1 MNIIEE
7 NLEKALDGEFFSSIS
22 EEYFFKTRLRNLS
35 ERKLKSIRSN
45 LFKEKVVEFTL
56 TDDEIREV
64 LRIGDKG
71 DYTRSL
77 VVFDIENG
85 ETDIL
90 SSSPD
95 GDDENNNLPLLYLDY
110 LFEEFEDI
118 NYKPKPPKVSVVLP
132 NFFKRT
138 FTFSTKY
145 QFKDFDRFL
154 NQLISN
160 WIKKKKNKIKENSK
174 DYLWRNIEDFEVS
187 KKVLTNPDFEDLFR
201 AKRFLL
207 AYSKM
212 DVVYNHNEL
221 IYHLNKLLDFIEKYE
236 EEIDFKTFKVIVSGE
251 LFQQFYSELN
261 DPYEYKFKRSK
272 GTVKLLKRIRNTRKK
287 LKRNHNF
294 KK

>member
-7 NLEKALDGEFFSSIS
+7 NLEKALDGDFFSSIS
-22 EEYFFKTRLRNLS
+22 EEYFFKTRLRDLL
-35 ERKLKSIRSN
+35 ERKSKPIRSN

-71 DYTRSL
+71 DYTRSV

-118 NYKPKPPKVSVVLP
+118 NYKLKPPKVSVVLP

-138 FTFSTKY
+138 FTFRTKY
-145 QFKDFDRFL
+145 QFKDVDRFL

-160 WIKKKKNKIKENSK
+160 WIKKNKNEIKENSK
-174 DYLWRNIEDFEVS
+174 DYLWKNIEDFWVS
-187 KKVLTNPDFEDLFR
+187 RNVLTNPDFEDFFG

-207 AYSKM
+207 AYSEM
-212 DVVYNHNEL
+212 DVVYDHNEL

-236 EEIDFKTFKVIVSGE
+236 EEIDSETFKVITSGE
-251 LFQQFYSELN
+251 LFDQFYSELR
-261 DPYEYKFKRSK
+261 DPDAYKFKRSK
-272 GTVKLLKRIRNTRKK
+272 RTVKLLNRIRNTRKK
-287 LKRNHNF
+287 F
-294 KK
+294 KKNS

>member
-1 MNIIEE
+1 M
-7 NLEKALDGEFFSSIS
+7 
-22 EEYFFKTRLRNLS
+22 KTRLRDLS

-118 NYKPKPPKVSVVLP
+118 NYKLKPPKVSVVLP

-138 FTFSTKY
+138 FTFKTKY
-145 QFKDFDRFL
+145 QFKDVDRFL

-160 WIKKKKNKIKENSK
+160 WIKKNKNEIKENSK
-174 DYLWRNIEDFEVS
+174 DYLWKNIEDFWVS
-187 KKVLTNPDFEDLFR
+187 RNVLTNPDFEDFFG

-207 AYSKM
+207 AYSEM
-212 DVVYNHNEL
+212 DVVYDHNEL
-221 IYHLNKLLDFIEKYE
+221 IYYLNKLLDFIEKYE
-236 EEIDFKTFKVIVSGE
+236 EEIDFKTFKVIISGE

-287 LKRNHNF
+287 I
-294 KK
+294 KKK

>member
-22 EEYFFKTRLRNLS
+22 EEYFLKTRLRDLS

-118 NYKPKPPKVSVVLP
+118 NYKLKPPKVSVVLP

-138 FTFSTKY
+138 FTFKTKY
-145 QFKDFDRFL
+145 QFNDIDRFL
-154 NQLISN
+154 NQLILN
-160 WIKKKKNKIKENSK
+160 WIKKNKNNIKENSK
-174 DYLWRNIEDFEVS
+174 DYIWKNIEDFEVS
-187 KKVLTNPDFEDLFR
+187 KKVLTNPDFEEFFG

-207 AYSKM
+207 AYSEM
-212 DVVYNHNEL
+212 DVVYDHNEL

-236 EEIDFKTFKVIVSGE
+236 EEIDSETFKVITSGE
-251 LFQQFYSELN
+251 LFDQFYSELR
-261 DPYEYKFKRSK
+261 DPDAYKFKRSK
-272 GTVKLLKRIRNTRKK
+272 RTVKLLNRIRNTRKK
-287 LKRNHNF
+287 F
-294 KK
+294 KKNS

>member
-56 TDDEIREV
+56 KDDEIREV

-118 NYKPKPPKVSVVLP
+118 NYKLKPPKVSVVLP

-138 FTFSTKY
+138 FTFRTKY
-145 QFKDFDRFL
+145 QFKDVDRFL

-160 WIKKKKNKIKENSK
+160 WIKKNKNEIKENSK
-174 DYLWRNIEDFEVS
+174 DYLWKNIEDFLVS
-187 KKVLTNPDFEDLFR
+187 RNVLTNPDFEGFFG

-207 AYSKM
+207 AYSEM
-212 DVVYNHNEL
+212 DVVYDHNEL
-221 IYHLNKLLDFIEKYE
+221 IYYLNKLLDFIEKYE
-236 EEIDFKTFKVIVSGE
+236 EEIDFKTFKVIISGE

-287 LKRNHNF
+287 LKRNNN
-294 KK
+294 

>member
-7 NLEKALDGEFFSSIS
+7 NLEKALDGEFRSSIS
-22 EEYFFKTRLRNLS
+22 EEYFFKIRLRDLS
-35 ERKLKSIRSN
+35 DRKIKSIRSN

-64 LRIGDKG
+64 LRIGAKG
-71 DYTRSL
+71 DYARSV

-85 ETDIL
+85 DTDVL

-95 GDDENNNLPLLYLDY
+95 GGDDNNNLPLLYLDY
-110 LFEEFEDI
+110 LFEEFDDI
-118 NYKPKPPKVSVVLP
+118 NYKVKSPKVSVVLP

-160 WIKKKKNKIKENSK
+160 WIKKNKNKIKENSK
-174 DYLWRNIEDFEVS
+174 DYLWKNIEDFEVS
-187 KKVLTNPDFEDLFR
+187 KKVLTNPDFEEFFG

-207 AYSKM
+207 AYSEM

-236 EEIDFKTFKVIVSGE
+236 EEIDSKTFKIIISDE
-251 LFQQFYSELN
+251 LFEQFYSELN

-272 GTVKLLKRIRNTRKK
+272 GTIKLLKRIRNTRKNFK
-287 LKRNHNF
+287 KNHNF

>member
-22 EEYFFKTRLRNLS
+22 EEYFLKTRLRNLS

-90 SSSPD
+90 SSSPS

-118 NYKPKPPKVSVVLP
+118 NYKLKPPKVSVVLP

-138 FTFSTKY
+138 FTFRTKY
-145 QFKDFDRFL
+145 QFKDVDRFL

-160 WIKKKKNKIKENSK
+160 WIKKNKNEIKENSK
-174 DYLWRNIEDFEVS
+174 DYLWKNIEDFWVS
-187 KKVLTNPDFEDLFR
+187 RNVLTNPDFEDFFG

-207 AYSKM
+207 AYSEM
-212 DVVYNHNEL
+212 DVVYDHNEL
-221 IYHLNKLLDFIEKYE
+221 IYYLNKLLDFIEKYE
-236 EEIDFKTFKVIVSGE
+236 EEIDFKTFKVIISGE

-287 LKRNHNF
+287 LKINNN
-294 KK
+294 